1 MKIEYQDAGMEAR
14 LIITST
20 IFERRQHTRIVDGL
34 LLSTTQLNVTDER
47 FWIRTTI
54 FTGLHAYVLCGN
66 QAQRKRVQDHR
77 VQPISQ
83 ESQCSDHA

>member
-34 LLSTTQLNVTDER
+34 LLSTTQLNVTDEG

-54 FTGLHAYVLCGN
+54 FTGLHAYVLCAETRLKEKGF
-66 QAQRKRVQDHR
+66 R
-77 VQPISQ
+77 IT
-83 ESQCSDHA
+83 ESSP

>member
-34 LLSTTQLNVTDER
+34 LLSTTQLNVTDEGL
-47 FWIRTTI
+47 WIRTTI
-54 FTGLHAYVLCGN
+54 FTGLHAYVLCAETRLKEKGF
-66 QAQRKRVQDHR
+66 R
-77 VQPISQ
+77 IT
-83 ESQCSDHA
+83 ESSP